1 MVPGR
6 EKFKLFS
13 ALKMSHFGR
22 FPAGLGAGCA
32 PLAGKNHGR
41 AGMPALIDVNEA
53 DPHFHIQIG
62 MRVKSMNCLCLC
74 LSFELGGCRRD

>member
-22 FPAGLGAGCA
+22 FPADLGAGCA
-32 PLAGKNHGR
+32 PLAGKITEG
-41 AGMPALIDVNEA
+41 PASRL
-53 DPHFHIQIG
+53 
-62 MRVKSMNCLCLC
+62 
-74 LSFELGGCRRD
+74 